1 MNIHIYIY
9 TYTPS
14 TAVVKC
20 RQRQASPEVNIYGIN
35 QAGLF
40 RGTLMKALT
49 LLTPVAPALRQLD
62 PSFQRVGGETAA
74 EEGVGPATEGSV
86 LM

>member
-1 MNIHIYIY
+1 M
-9 TYTPS
+9 
-14 TAVVKC
+14 KC
-20 RQRQASPEVNIYGIN
+20 LQRQASPEVNIYGIN

-49 LLTPVAPALRQLD
+49 LLTPAAPAVRQLD
-62 PSFQRVGGETAA
+62 PSLLCVGGETAA
-74 EEGVGPATEGSV
+74 EEGVSPVMEGSV